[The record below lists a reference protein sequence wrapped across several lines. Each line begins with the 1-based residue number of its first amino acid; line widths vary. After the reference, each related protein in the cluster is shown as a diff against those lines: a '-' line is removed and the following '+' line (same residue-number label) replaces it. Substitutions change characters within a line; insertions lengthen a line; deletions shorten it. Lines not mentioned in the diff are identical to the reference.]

1 MALTG
6 EYAARVLRSAIGV
19 ILRDEGLY
27 NEWSLARRVQDINQ
41 SPVAHTIQEFQGIA
55 RQALRIAAAGNDV
68 LFGGPSAIPVR
79 DLPVDPSIGPS
90 DARALYRAVVSVTDQ
105 YGREVRTMATV
116 ASDVGLAYQDIFDR
130 ISEDLE
136 GHSSNRRSVRAAI
149 RSLSDTDQVSIII
162 VSAGRRR

>member
-19 ILRDEGLY
+19 ILREDTRLS
-27 NEWSLARRVQDINQ
+27 EWQLGQRVMDINQ
-41 SPVAHTIQEFQGIA
+41 GPVTHALQEFQGIA

-79 DLPVDPSIGPS
+79 DLPVDPSIGPT
-90 DARALYRAVVSVTDQ
+90 DARTLYRAVVSVTDE

-116 ASDVGLAYQDIFDR
+116 ASDVPLAYQDIFDR

-136 GHSSNRRSVRAAI
+136 GHASNRRSVRAAI
-149 RSLSDTDQVSIII
+149 RSLSDTDQVSIVI